1 MGLATQTYYAT
12 FIQGSL
18 LSAKIVVQLA
28 LALPEE
34 ERLVVFESLGAALKK
49 QGYVLPAIR

>member
-1 MGLATQTYYAT
+1 
-12 FIQGSL
+12 
-18 LSAKIVVQLA
+18 VVQLA